1 MDAKIRVAVEA
12 YRNGE
17 DEEPLAALIELEG
30 DIVPAIA
37 ELFRSEADPDV
48 RAFLVRVAWERSE
61 PDSVNLIVEALND
74 PTEEV
79 WQSALDGSVALA
91 SPDILEVLHAVKLQV
106 RPDAAMAR
114 RFQMCVEEAI
124 LYVEGL
130 VRDG

>member
-1 MDAKIRVAVEA
+1 MEEKIRAAVEA

-17 DEEPLAALIELEG
+17 DEEPLAALLESDA
-30 DIVPAIA
+30 DIVPAMA
-37 ELFRSEADPDV
+37 ELFRGETDPNV
-48 RAFLVRVAWERSE
+48 RAFLVRVAWERRERS
-61 PDSVNLIVEALND
+61 SVEFLVEALSD

-79 WQSALDGSVALA
+79 WQSALDGTVALA
-91 SPDILEVLHAVKLQV
+91 SPEILEVLHAVKLQV

-130 VRDG
+130 LRGR

>member
-1 MDAKIRVAVEA
+1 MEEKIRAAVEA

-17 DEEPLAALIELEG
+17 DEEPLAALLELDA
-30 DIVPAIA
+30 DIVPAMA
-37 ELFRSEADPDV
+37 ELFRGETDPNV
-48 RAFLVRVAWERSE
+48 RAFLVRVAWERRERS
-61 PDSVNLIVEALND
+61 SVEFLVEALSD

-79 WQSALDGSVALA
+79 WQSALDGTVALA
-91 SPDILEVLHAVKLQV
+91 SPKILEVLHAVKLQV

-130 VRDG
+130 LRAR